1 MMTLTI
7 YDDKQEVYARYE
19 KDGYRLI
26 QIHFSDLMFCK
37 NVLKINYRMTSKN
50 NYDGTYNVTFKDM
63 SNKFTFEFRNVN
75 SESLRTL

>member
-1 MMTLTI
+1 MTLTI

-19 KDGYRLI
+19 KDDYRLI
-26 QIHFSDLMFCK
+26 QMQFSDLMFCK

-75 SESLRTL
+75 STNLRTL

>member
-7 YDDKQEVYARYE
+7 YDDKKEVYARYE
-19 KDGYRLI
+19 KDDYRLI
-26 QIHFSDLMFCK
+26 QIQFSDLMFCK
-37 NVLKINYRMTSKN
+37 NVLKINYRMTSKS

-75 SESLRTL
+75 SENSRAL